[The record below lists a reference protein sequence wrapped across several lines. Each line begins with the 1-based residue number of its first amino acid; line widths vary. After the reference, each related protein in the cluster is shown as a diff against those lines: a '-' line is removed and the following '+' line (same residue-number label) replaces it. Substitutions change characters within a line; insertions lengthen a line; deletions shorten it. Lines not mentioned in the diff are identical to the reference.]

1 MKSIKYIL
9 TLFTLL
15 WAGVASA
22 QIVGVSAWSWHEKS
36 TYGDGIK
43 YREST
48 PGIYGVTE
56 SGLTGAVF
64 KNSHNRTS
72 VAVGQSVNYNIADWF
87 ALSATAGLVSGYPM
101 AEVVPFLVTGA
112 RIGPDKGPAARVS
125 AGWRWRER
133 VDTAVI
139 NFSVQYG
146 F

>member
-9 TLFTLL
+9 TLFIAL

-22 QIVGVSAWSWHEKS
+22 QIVGVSAWSWHEKGS
-36 TYGDGIK
+36 YDDGIK

-72 VAVGQSVNYNIADWF
+72 VAIGQSVNYDFTSYLAV
-87 ALSATAGLVSGYPM
+87 SATAGLVSGFPM
-101 AEVVPFLVTGA
+101 AEVVPFLIPSV
-112 RIGPDKGPAARVS
+112 RIGPDKGLAARVS
-125 AGWRWRER
+125 AGLRWRER
-133 VDTAVI
+133 VDTTVI